1 MDEQVK
7 TNTQKKEWKSV
18 AVYDTY
24 AEAKVKSE
32 SLEAETKIKRCGPQG
47 TKFRVKAVKR
57 YLEAK

>member
-1 MDEQVK
+1 MDEQTK

-18 AVYDTY
+18 AVYETY

-32 SLEAETKIKRCGPQG
+32 SLESETKIKRCGPQG
-47 TKFRVKAVKR
+47 TKFKVKMVKR